1 MAHQLPN
8 LPYDMD
14 ALEPHVSADT
24 MSYHY
29 DKHHR
34 GYVDKLNTLIDG
46 TGYESLPL
54 ERIIA
59 NARDRAEIDVLNNA
73 AQAWNHEFLW
83 KSMSPNG
90 GGDPDGALKQLL
102 DGAFKNTD
110 GFKAEF
116 RQAALSQFGSGWTWL
131 VLDNGRPKVMNTTNA
146 DSPVGTHLIPLLTL
160 DVWEHAYYLDY
171 QNERAK
177 YVDSFL
183 DNLVNWDFA
192 AANLNIERDRKAA

>member
-1 MAHQLPN
+1 MAHSLPN

-14 ALEPHVSADT
+14 ALEPHVSAET
-24 MSYHY
+24 LSYHY

-34 GYVDKLNTLIDG
+34 GYVNKLNKQIDG
-46 TGYESLPL
+46 TTYDGLPL
-54 ERIIA
+54 EQVIV
-59 NARDRAEIDVLNNA
+59 NARNKADIGVLNNA
-73 AQAWNHEFLW
+73 AQAWNHDFLW

-90 GGDPDGALKQLL
+90 GGSPDGALQQLL
-102 DGAFKNTD
+102 DGAFKDTD

-116 RQAALSQFGSGWTWL
+116 KKAASSLFGSGWTWL
-131 VLDNGRPKVMNTTNA
+131 VLERGKPKIMNTSNA
-146 DSPVGTHLIPLLTL
+146 DSPVGTQLIPLLVL

-177 YVDSFL
+177 YIDSFL

-192 AANLNIERDRKAA
+192 AQNLNVSEKVA

>member
-1 MAHQLPN
+1 MAHSLPN

-14 ALEPHVSADT
+14 ALEPHVSAET
-24 MSYHY
+24 LSYHY

-34 GYVDKLNTLIDG
+34 GYVDKLNKQIEGSSYDG
-46 TGYESLPL
+46 LPL
-54 ERIIA
+54 EQVIV
-59 NARDRAEIDVLNNA
+59 NARNKADIGVLNNA
-73 AQAWNHEFLW
+73 AQAWNHDFLW

-90 GGDPDGALKQLL
+90 GGTPDGALKQLL

-116 RQAALSQFGSGWTWL
+116 KKAASSLFGSGWTWL
-131 VLDNGRPKVMNTTNA
+131 VLERGKPKIMNTSNA
-146 DSPVGTHLIPLLTL
+146 DSPVGTQLIPLLVL

-177 YVDSFL
+177 YIDSFL

-192 AANLNIERDRKAA
+192 AQNLNVSEKVA

>member
-1 MAHQLPN
+1 MAHSLPN

-14 ALEPHVSADT
+14 ALEPHVSAET
-24 MSYHY
+24 LSYHY

-34 GYVDKLNTLIDG
+34 GYINKLNKQIDG
-46 TGYESLPL
+46 TAYDGLPL
-54 ERIIA
+54 EQVIV
-59 NARDRAEIDVLNNA
+59 NARNKADIDVLNNA
-73 AQAWNHEFLW
+73 AQAWNHDFLW

-90 GGDPDGALKQLL
+90 GNAPDGALKQLL

-116 RQAALSQFGSGWTWL
+116 RQAASSLFGSGWTWL
-131 VLDNGRPKVMNTTNA
+131 VLERGRPKIMNTSNA
-146 DSPVGTHLIPLLTL
+146 DSPVGTRLIPLLVL

-171 QNERAK
+171 QNERAN
-177 YVDSFL
+177 YIDTFL

-192 AANLNIERDRKAA
+192 AQNLNVSEKVA

>member
-1 MAHQLPN
+1 MAHSLPN

-14 ALEPHVSADT
+14 ALEPHVSAET
-24 MSYHY
+24 LSYHY

-34 GYVDKLNTLIDG
+34 GYVNKLNKQIDG
-46 TGYESLPL
+46 TAYEGLPL
-54 ERIIA
+54 EQVIV
-59 NARDRAEIDVLNNA
+59 NARNKADIGVLNNA
-73 AQAWNHEFLW
+73 AQAWNHDFLW

-90 GGDPDGALKQLL
+90 GGSPDGALKQLL
-102 DGAFKNTD
+102 DGAFKDTD

-116 RQAALSQFGSGWTWL
+116 KKAASSLFGSGWTWL
-131 VLDNGRPKVMNTTNA
+131 VLERGKPKIMNTSNA
-146 DSPVGTHLIPLLTL
+146 DSPVGTQLIPLLVL

-177 YVDSFL
+177 YIDSFL

-192 AANLNIERDRKAA
+192 AQNLNVSEKVA

>member
-1 MAHQLPN
+1 MAHSLPN

-14 ALEPHVSADT
+14 ALEPHVSAET
-24 MSYHY
+24 LSYHY

-34 GYVDKLNTLIDG
+34 GYINNLNKQIEG
-46 TGYESLPL
+46 TSYEGLPL
-54 ERIIA
+54 EQVIV
-59 NARDRAEIDVLNNA
+59 NARNKADIDVLNNA
-73 AQAWNHEFLW
+73 AQAWNHDFLW

-90 GGDPDGALKQLL
+90 GSAPDGAMKQLL

-116 RQAALSQFGSGWTWL
+116 KQAASSLFGSGWTWL
-131 VLDNGRPKVMNTTNA
+131 VLERGRPKIMITSNA
-146 DSPVGTHLIPLLTL
+146 DSPVGTQLIPLLVL

-177 YVDSFL
+177 YIDTFL

-192 AANLNIERDRKAA
+192 AQNLNVSEKVA

>member
-1 MAHQLPN
+1 MAHSLPN

-14 ALEPHVSADT
+14 ALEPHVSAET
-24 MSYHY
+24 LSYHY

-34 GYVDKLNTLIDG
+34 GYVNKLNKQSEG
-46 TGYESLPL
+46 TPYEGLPL
-54 ERIIA
+54 EQVIV
-59 NARDRAEIDVLNNA
+59 NARNKADIGILNNA
-73 AQAWNHEFLW
+73 AQAWNHDFLW

-90 GGDPDGALKQLL
+90 GGAPDGALKQLL

-116 RQAALSQFGSGWTWL
+116 KKAASSLFGSGWTWL
-131 VLDNGRPKVMNTTNA
+131 VLERGEPKIMNTSNA
-146 DSPVGTHLIPLLTL
+146 DSPVGTQLVPLLVL

-177 YVDSFL
+177 YIDSFL

-192 AANLNIERDRKAA
+192 AQNLNVSEKVA

>member
-1 MAHQLPN
+1 MAHSLPN

-14 ALEPHVSADT
+14 ALEPHVSAET
-24 MSYHY
+24 LSYHY

-34 GYVDKLNTLIDG
+34 GYIKKLNKQIEG
-46 TGYESLPL
+46 TPYEGLPL
-54 ERIIA
+54 EQVIV
-59 NARDRAEIDVLNNA
+59 NARNKADIGVLNNA
-73 AQAWNHEFLW
+73 AQAWNHDFLW

-90 GGDPDGALKQLL
+90 GGAPGGALKQLL
-102 DGAFKNTD
+102 DGAFKDTD

-116 RQAALSQFGSGWTWL
+116 KKAASSLFGSGWTWL
-131 VLDNGRPKVMNTTNA
+131 VLERGKPKIMNTSNA
-146 DSPVGTHLIPLLTL
+146 DSPVGTQLIPLLVL

-177 YVDSFL
+177 YIDSFL

-192 AANLNIERDRKAA
+192 AQNLNVSEKVA

>member
-1 MAHQLPN
+1 MAHSLPN

-14 ALEPHVSADT
+14 ALEPHVSAET
-24 MSYHY
+24 LSYHY

-34 GYVDKLNTLIDG
+34 GYVSKLNKQIDG
-46 TGYESLPL
+46 TAYEGLPL
-54 ERIIA
+54 EQVIV
-59 NARDRAEIDVLNNA
+59 NARNKADIGVLNNA
-73 AQAWNHEFLW
+73 AQAWNHDFLW

-90 GGDPDGALKQLL
+90 GGSPDGALKQLL
-102 DGAFKNTD
+102 DGAFKDTD

-116 RQAALSQFGSGWTWL
+116 KKAASSLFGSGWTWL
-131 VLDNGRPKVMNTTNA
+131 VLERGKPKIMNTSNA
-146 DSPVGTHLIPLLTL
+146 DSPVATQLIPLLVL

-177 YVDSFL
+177 YIDSFL

-192 AANLNIERDRKAA
+192 AQNLNVSEKVA